1 MPRTQATLRGRDRTA
16 FAVALMVELAA
27 FFYWV
32 ALAFPASADKN
43 DFSIDF
49 SAAAP
54 GSYNTATGGGAYDSG
69 TNGSDI
75 VDSLAAGSVACGDI
89 VSYLTQ
95 VTIDADAVGTQMI
108 TFDYTFAV
116 EGTSGNRAGHID
128 VTGLAMNYASSAGEG
143 PGGLDSGI
151 NDDGG
156 SSISGV
162 IEGYDAAGD
171 NPPGSTYPAT
181 AEELNLMF
189 DLDDLE
195 AGESVV
201 FRIDVL
207 LACDAGSGSGL
218 VQATQNGVSLGS
230 QSVPGGGETIPL
242 VGFGSTAATTTTQ
255 PLVTTTQPLV
265 DDDSASGD
273 DDSASGGDDSASGDD
288 DSASGDDDSASGDD
302 GDDDSASGD
311 DDSASGDDDSASGG
325 DDSASGDDDIASV
338 DGHVAGDRSW
348 RRAAALGACRTR
360 VPLSRRTH
368 PCRGRLRW
376 RSTTQ
381 SLIRA
386 VCVS

>member
-16 FAVALMVELAA
+16 FAVALMVGLAA

-95 VTIDADAVGTQMI
+95 VIIDADAVGTQMI

-143 PGGLDSGI
+143 PGGLDSVI

-255 PLVTTTQPLV
+255 PPVTTTQPPVTPVTTTQAPVTTTQAPVTTTTQAPATTTTLLASTDTLPV
-265 DDDSASGD
+265 TGVGDVLRLSAPAGLGFLL
-273 DDSASGGDDSASGDD
+273 AGVLTLAGAGF
-288 DSASGDDDSASGDD
+288 
-302 GDDDSASGD
+302 
-311 DDSASGDDDSASGG
+311 
-325 DDSASGDDDIASV
+325 V
-338 DGHVAGDRSW
+338 GDR
-348 RRAAALGACRTR
+348 RRR
-360 VPLSRRTH
+360 V
-368 PCRGRLRW
+368 
-376 RSTTQ
+376 
-381 SLIRA
+381 
-386 VCVS
+386 

>member
-1 MPRTQATLRGRDRTA
+1 
-16 FAVALMVELAA
+16 
-27 FFYWV
+27 
-32 ALAFPASADKN
+32 
-43 DFSIDF
+43 
-49 SAAAP
+49 
-54 GSYNTATGGGAYDSG
+54 
-69 TNGSDI
+69 
-75 VDSLAAGSVACGDI
+75 
-89 VSYLTQ
+89 
-95 VTIDADAVGTQMI
+95 MI

-128 VTGLAMNYASSAGEG
+128 VAGLAMNYASSAGEG

-255 PLVTTTQPLV
+255 PPVTTTQPPVTTTQAPVTTTQAPATTTTLLASTDTLPV
-265 DDDSASGD
+265 TGVGDVLRLSAP
-273 DDSASGGDDSASGDD
+273 
-288 DSASGDDDSASGDD
+288 
-302 GDDDSASGD
+302 
-311 DDSASGDDDSASGG
+311 
-325 DDSASGDDDIASV
+325 
-338 DGHVAGDRSW
+338 AG
-348 RRAAALGACRTR
+348 LGF
-360 VPLSRRTH
+360 PLSRRTH

>member
-16 FAVALMVELAA
+16 FAVALMVGLAA

-95 VTIDADAVGTQMI
+95 VIIDADAVGTQMI

-143 PGGLDSGI
+143 PGGLDSVI

-255 PLVTTTQPLV
+255 PPVTTTQPPVTTTQAPVTTTQAPVTTTQAPVTTTQAPVTTTTQAPATTTTLLASTDTLPV
-265 DDDSASGD
+265 TGVGDVLRLSAPAGLGFLL
-273 DDSASGGDDSASGDD
+273 AGVLTLAGAGF
-288 DSASGDDDSASGDD
+288 
-302 GDDDSASGD
+302 
-311 DDSASGDDDSASGG
+311 
-325 DDSASGDDDIASV
+325 V
-338 DGHVAGDRSW
+338 GDR
-348 RRAAALGACRTR
+348 RRR
-360 VPLSRRTH
+360 V
-368 PCRGRLRW
+368 
-376 RSTTQ
+376 
-381 SLIRA
+381 
-386 VCVS
+386 